1 MNKLNSF
8 MMLQY
13 IESSIESHFMV
24 VPNNPN
30 MPDPKIPPPH
40 CMLLF
45 AIIVVLVM
53 HSYDK

>member
-13 IESSIESHFMV
+13 IESSVESHFMV

-30 MPDPKIPPPH
+30 MPDPKIPPP

-53 HSYDK
+53 HSYEK